1 MCLNPVVGLAKAKI
15 ENATKVVIKTIT
27 TKRTFILRIKG
38 LIYSFNSFLK
48 VNKFFVKSIWA
59 TTSHT
64 INKTIIILLILE
76 NNFDSMSKPKKR
88 AWKIKRTQDNNPK

>member
-38 LIYSFNSFLK
+38 LIYLFNSYLK

-59 TTSHT
+59 ITSKT
-64 INKTIIILLILE
+64 INKIIITFLIWE
-76 NNFDSMSKPKKR
+76 NNFELKSNPKKE
-88 AWKIKRTQDNNPK
+88 AWSMRNIQESTPK

>member
-38 LIYSFNSFLK
+38 LIYLFNSYLK
-48 VNKFFVKSIWA
+48 VNKFFVKSI
-59 TTSHT
+59 
-64 INKTIIILLILE
+64 
-76 NNFDSMSKPKKR
+76 
-88 AWKIKRTQDNNPK
+88 